1 MGGGG
6 SSGPQH
12 TTSKVTQSNLPEYAA
27 PYYKDLLARTGY
39 ESAVPYTPFPGQRL
53 SYFSP
58 QEQEAM
64 TRVENLGLSGTLP
77 EVEAASAVGAQV
89 GTGNPY
95 ATHNMLDAVQQAQW
109 MPSASTPNLMGA
121 YMNPYQQYV
130 TDISKREARRQSD
143 ISGRDLSLG
152 AAQAGSLGGYREGI
166 MQAERERN
174 LAQQLGDI
182 QMRGSAQA
190 FEDARKAYEADR
202 SAAQAAA
209 ALSQGAYGQL
219 VSGDAQRL
227 AGADMLSR
235 IASQKQA
242 MELERLRNLQATGQ
256 MQRELYQRGLD
267 VGYADFLRQQAYPK
281 EQLAFYSSML
291 QGVPIAPGQI
301 QASYGVGPSTTE
313 QLLGTGIAGVGLY
326 KALT

>member
-166 MQAERERN
+166 MQSERERN
-174 LAQQLGDI
+174 LGQQLDDI

-190 FEDARKAYEADR
+190 FEDARKGYETDR
-202 SAAQAAA
+202 AAAQAAA